1 MMHLKVVVVG
11 DGAVGKSSLLIAY
24 TTNSF
29 ACDYVP
35 TVSARRRRCLACAL
49 HGTSHDSSSFKL
61 ALAHP
66 QRSRNF

>member
-1 MMHLKVVVVG
+1 MMNLKVVVVG

-35 TVSARRRRCLACAL
+35 TVARAAPTPRA
-49 HGTSHDSSSFKL
+49 
-61 ALAHP
+61 
-66 QRSRNF
+66 RSMVHSRLIQTIRA